1 MSAAGRVVGF
11 ACAFLGMGT
20 GVFLL
25 FADGD
30 AFGGLFGIIFGVA
43 VFAIAWGAE

>member
-11 ACAFLGMGT
+11 ACAFLGMGA

-30 AFGGLFGIIFGVA
+30 AFGVLGIIFGVA
-43 VFAIAWGAE
+43 VFALAWSTE